1 MILLIDITVFGLIGS
16 LIFLFLAR
24 RTDIQDETIQR
35 RLDSI
40 VSKNE
45 ESIGNVQLLGT
56 GRDTFWERV
65 ATFFLGKNEL
75 AGEFTAVRRIL
86 HQAGYPGERAIRMFW
101 GLRFFL
107 MGILATGTL
116 VIAIFVQVSVFPM
129 FLLIVLGATLGYFLP
144 LFYARIKAKRR
155 RLEVQETLPDTLD
168 LLVVCVEAGL
178 GVDAALVR
186 VANEQAEQGLA
197 IGIEL
202 LLMTREVQAG
212 IARRVALSRLAD
224 RLGVDELR
232 NLVTYINQA
241 DELGGS
247 ISRSLRICATTLRQR
262 RSQKVEEAARKAV
275 IKLIFPVVLFILP
288 ALFLV
293 VLAPPVV
300 NMMKI
305 FGTTGLR

>member
-1 MILLIDITVFGLIGS
+1 
-16 LIFLFLAR
+16 
-24 RTDIQDETIQR
+24 
-35 RLDSI
+35 
-40 VSKNE
+40 
-45 ESIGNVQLLGT
+45 
-56 GRDTFWERV
+56 
-65 ATFFLGKNEL
+65 
-75 AGEFTAVRRIL
+75 
-86 HQAGYPGERAIRMFW
+86 
-101 GLRFFL
+101 
-107 MGILATGTL
+107 
-116 VIAIFVQVSVFPM
+116 
-129 FLLIVLGATLGYFLP
+129 
-144 LFYARIKAKRR
+144 
-155 RLEVQETLPDTLD
+155 
-168 LLVVCVEAGL
+168 VVCVEAGL